1 MKSVFKS
8 KKVIIVFAIILL
20 VVAVIITAIISNG
33 FSDEARAKRKIKSAE
48 KYVTELNYE
57 DAILA
62 YEEAIKLDPRN
73 MDTYLALAEVYVTR
87 EEPEQAIVVLE
98 RGITVAKDVYEE
110 EKLILKNCDLLYIRE
125 CDLLFDLGRIDEAL
139 EKAKEGLDFIGS
151 PLLEEY
157 FSKVSPSV
165 SSSLPEGK
173 YEEEKSVELSTT
185 GIKIYYTTDG
195 SEPNTTSDV
204 YKEPIKLENGKTIIK
219 AIAESERET
228 LGEVR
233 SFSYSMIY
241 VPQEVKEV
249 VYQLYDAM
257 KADDFDS
264 AFNIIEKNEDLL
276 DSVKSN
282 ENSNIKVMYDG
293 TDFVDGMEGIGL
305 VVSESN
311 CVYYGDISNGSANGK
326 GSFAN
331 TYKGILRDDGQEYQY
346 RRHESYSG
354 QFVEGLANGEGKFI
368 KYMTRMHSV
377 DESFSVEGA
386 FHKGLYTGKVVG
398 KIYED
403 GDYIRDFEL
412 MVVDGLLDKE
422 SKIKDG
428 MWGDSVG
435 IYFII
440 PTPLGVYDQ
449 GYPYGYYL
457 VNKVDSGWHN

>member
-8 KKVIIVFAIILL
+8 KKVLVVFAIIL
-20 VVAVIITAIISNG
+20 VIVAVIITAVISIG
-33 FSDEARAKRKIKSAE
+33 FSNEARANRKVKSAE

-73 MDTYLALAEVYVTR
+73 MDTYLALAEVYVTMG
-87 EEPEQAIVVLE
+87 EPEQAIVVLE
-98 RGITVAKDVYEE
+98 RGITVAKGVYEE

-125 CDLLFDLGRIDEAL
+125 CDLLFELGRKEEAL
-139 EKAKEGLDFIGS
+139 EKAREGLNFIGS

-165 SSSLPEGK
+165 TSSLPEGK
-173 YEEEKSVELSTT
+173 YEKEISIELSTT
-185 GIKIYYTTDG
+185 GTKIYYTTDG

-368 KYMTRMHSV
+368 KDLGFRNGF
-377 DESFSVEGA
+377 DESFLLEAV

-398 KIYED
+398 KLYNE
-403 GDYIRDFEL
+403 GDYLRDFEL
-412 MVVDGLLDKE
+412 MVVDGIVDEE
-422 SKIKDG
+422 SNIKNGMGDG
-428 MWGDSVG
+428 NEDG
-435 IYFII
+435 IIFFII
-440 PTPLGVYDQ
+440 SSNRR
-449 GYPYGYYL
+449 YGYSYGYDM
-457 VNKVDSGWHN
+457 VNNVDSGWHN